1 MQLYD
6 REKEFGEHQAN
17 IFWSLTEFG
26 QKMPAAGEHLSKLQY
41 KKWIILKS
49 QKFSHCFFTIYAQP
63 QIVLICYYFDMGNKS
78 QPQIVL
84 TMFLFFGKSQPQC
97 SYKFVLIKKSVFL
110 IFLETEPHILINIIL
125 IKNKMCISLIKI
137 HSKFYKPPLIFIHW
151 FVYDNING
159 RQCARRNEQTSE
171 ICIEVYT
178 LQT

>member
-17 IFWSLTEFG
+17 IFWSLTKFG
-26 QKMPAAGEHLSKLQY
+26 QKMPAAGEHLSKLQC

-49 QKFSHCFFTIYAQP
+49 QKFSHCFFPHYFT
-63 QIVLICYYFDMGNKS
+63 LSLRLFLFCSYFDMCHKS

-137 HSKFYKPPLIFIHW
+137 H
-151 FVYDNING
+151 
-159 RQCARRNEQTSE
+159 
-171 ICIEVYT
+171 
-178 LQT
+178 